1 MNSFLDIINETIN
14 LIRKIKSSLENLTEE
29 ENNYMFIMSLVKR
42 LNASIK
48 ALKDNL
54 NNKDMITNSV
64 NINAIKK
71 LLAETK
77 ELNSKILPTDKEQ
90 QNIYKVLK
98 KGIEPRVEILEYLVG
113 EWQKRNN
120 STNVKGVSEEINY
133 FPY

>member
-1 MNSFLDIINETIN
+1 MNSFLDTINETIN

-54 NNKDMITNSV
+54 NNKDMVTNSV
-64 NINAIKK
+64 NINAIKQ

-77 ELNSKILPTDKEQ
+77 ELNNKILPTDKEQ

-98 KGIEPRVEILEYLVG
+98 RGIEPRVEILEYLVG

>member
-1 MNSFLDIINETIN
+1 MSNFLNTINETIN
-14 LIRKIKSSLENLTEE
+14 LIRKVKSSLENLTEE

-98 KGIEPRVEILEYLVG
+98 RGIEPRVEILEYLVG